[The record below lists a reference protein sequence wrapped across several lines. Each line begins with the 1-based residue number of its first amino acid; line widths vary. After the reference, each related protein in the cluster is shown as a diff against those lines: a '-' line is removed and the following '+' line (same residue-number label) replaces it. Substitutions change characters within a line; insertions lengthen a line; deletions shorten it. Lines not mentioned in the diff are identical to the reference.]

1 MSKQDRREAIRKAV
15 PQALTPMKAIREKC
29 IDYMC
34 GSVREVERCQIRDCS
49 LWPYRFGFN
58 PYVEPRHAPQLTE
71 QQKVANAARLR
82 ELAAKRREERERDL

>member
-1 MSKQDRREAIRKAV
+1 MSKKDRREAIRKAV

-29 IDYMC
+29 IDCMC
-34 GSVREVERCQIRDCS
+34 GYKSDVEKCQIRGCS

-58 PYVEPRHAPQLTE
+58 PYVEPRPAPQLTE

-82 ELAAKRREERERDL
+82 EAAAKRRAERGETS